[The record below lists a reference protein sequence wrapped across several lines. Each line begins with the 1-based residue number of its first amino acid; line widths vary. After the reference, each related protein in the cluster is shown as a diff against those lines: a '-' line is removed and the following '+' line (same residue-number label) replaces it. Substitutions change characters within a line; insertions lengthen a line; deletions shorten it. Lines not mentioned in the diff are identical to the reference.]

1 MAFNQGLNAVTGAIG
16 NAFNAYQRLE
26 RPIDALS
33 YRAVPRTPKAQH
45 LAGTA
50 LEQIGSW
57 MPWTVAASAAG
68 ALGSDLASSNP
79 TAQYSADWT
88 QRMLHGDAVGATDEY
103 FPTSAAELKRL
114 DQSGVPVVSQ
124 IAHQA
129 RNHPKITGALTTL
142 AMLGSPNLEGH
153 IVDAM
158 RIAGQRAAPVIARNA
173 GRAGRATWRAT
184 GLPGTPVG
192 NAAEGAARKVGHY
205 GNVVKEAAR
214 RSFGTPAIDLLNT
227 VPNNPEARNSVQN
240 KGMAFLHAQGSARS
254 TAANATKYAFRPRH
268 RATADAVGPGRWV
281 GGGSSPEEA
290 AIAIHLRQNLA
301 FHEAFDTAPQPIQDA
316 ATAMNASWEKF
327 KANPANEKQI
337 ADAYMA
343 ELPRDATGKPIWSAM
358 DISFAPD
365 EFIER
370 EANVKGIPEAQ
381 HGAVYTAARN
391 QFLALQGQAQLD
403 AAIARLSPASQ
414 VNVARMAGGIK
425 KGYED
430 YEAAAKATDP
440 SLLPNERVGYFPAYD
455 TLEETPEQAA
465 ERAAPTGSRGAKSM
479 SRPYRRHAKYGSISQ
494 MQAAGLDPFS
504 GLSPVDAM
512 YRDLAKKYGDVHKA
526 RAFATLGAQVGHRG
540 ETLLNRQEYRD
551 PETGETLDYAEAHR
565 RAKQRFLDRS
575 RKAAAANMGYDLDP
589 RTMRP
594 TILPAR
600 IENPASAKARLEEAT
615 REAKGQQKLQNQLG
629 TEGTRAVDAT
639 VKDSLKKEDA
649 AEKLGEKVDAHGNAI
664 KAAHYEQ
671 TETTRQAWEQQ
682 RDRTKTAIATARARL
697 AASPNSTALQ
707 AQIKGLEKHL
717 ARLEDALSGGDAY
730 QAPLYGPEEAPSVGK
745 LGQALDKTKSQIAAL
760 TSESETLIAAIQ
772 AHLKSGD
779 LRGVETLEQ
788 RLEKIDQ
795 ELTKYGEGDRGKAP
809 IYGPEGESPSGKMEE
824 SNAFRYQSSSADQI
838 EQSHMRGGT
847 YITLGEPGGNDLYS
861 AAGKKN
867 LVRII
872 FEPKN
877 PLYVSLHVGE
887 ALGILVGPEEAA
899 RIYRSANSD
908 SKAFVAEVS
917 KLTGT
922 SPQGNSSAMD
932 ALLGHIAKEKGYDA
946 IVARGGEKAA
956 FVLEPAIVRT
966 PKTRSAA
973 RKTEAQLTQENLAKG
988 VTRAQD
994 SAKGKVGRAA
1004 EKARKVISGRS
1015 VRTSS
1020 DVAKFTQRLKDL
1032 HKASIGLSQDA
1043 RHRLEAIARKYA
1055 DAGNN
1060 RYLELKLREQLA
1072 RMDTATLAKFKAK
1085 VEEIQALANEDE
1097 GQVASIVKDEYKAG
1111 NPNSGYQVR
1120 DPHYRN
1126 AQDLKAII
1134 GNIPNLDPDHRIARD
1149 AYDFFVHNQMPP
1161 RVASEFA
1168 KMMSQLDS
1176 VGKMGVVYY
1185 PVQHAGWNLG
1195 MHYIAKTRDL
1205 IGWVTALPMLI
1216 KTGLR
1221 FDKQWDAWTQ
1231 EKAATLDRLKETGVL
1246 QEGGFLE
1253 PPEFARKPTA
1263 QRDSEGR
1270 IIGYDTAKS
1279 AEERSSSMQRMVTRT
1294 SELPGAQQIQKILE
1308 MLGRFNSKIVFDRFE
1323 KWYSAK
1329 LYEHE
1334 IAKGS
1339 PPPIAARAVRN
1350 AFSTDLITPF
1360 EKSTFQHIAWFYP
1373 WVKTVLPFAIA
1384 VGIHDPTWWNAFV
1397 QGARV
1402 EREGEGAGDM
1412 RRSSPFTYV
1421 GKDPRGGFDTFT
1433 PSLPQRI
1440 LEIPANMLIKTPG
1453 ESNIDRYEPG
1463 FNFLDTHLNPLAGT
1477 ALGAAEEVGTRGKT
1491 PGYSQP
1497 FDPNAG
1503 PLQAA
1508 GQVGA
1513 HLLGGYI
1520 NPAKQAADFTKEV
1533 VKDPGGFIGDILS
1546 HLAVLNKGYRL
1557 QGDNVGGEA
1566 PGSPAARYWAGYDK
1580 IDRTFKPF
1588 APGAKHENA
1597 AVYARKQA
1605 ALERLYQR
1613 YPMMRP

>member
-1 MAFNQGLNAVTGAIG
+1 
-16 NAFNAYQRLE
+16 
-26 RPIDALS
+26 
-33 YRAVPRTPKAQH
+33 
-45 LAGTA
+45 
-50 LEQIGSW
+50 
-57 MPWTVAASAAG
+57 
-68 ALGSDLASSNP
+68 
-79 TAQYSADWT
+79 
-88 QRMLHGDAVGATDEY
+88 
-103 FPTSAAELKRL
+103 
-114 DQSGVPVVSQ
+114 
-124 IAHQA
+124 
-129 RNHPKITGALTTL
+129 
-142 AMLGSPNLEGH
+142 
-153 IVDAM
+153 
-158 RIAGQRAAPVIARNA
+158 
-173 GRAGRATWRAT
+173 
-184 GLPGTPVG
+184 
-192 NAAEGAARKVGHY
+192 
-205 GNVVKEAAR
+205 
-214 RSFGTPAIDLLNT
+214 
-227 VPNNPEARNSVQN
+227 
-240 KGMAFLHAQGSARS
+240 
-254 TAANATKYAFRPRH
+254 
-268 RATADAVGPGRWV
+268 
-281 GGGSSPEEA
+281 
-290 AIAIHLRQNLA
+290 
-301 FHEAFDTAPQPIQDA
+301 
-316 ATAMNASWEKF
+316 
-327 KANPANEKQI
+327 
-337 ADAYMA
+337 
-343 ELPRDATGKPIWSAM
+343 
-358 DISFAPD
+358 
-365 EFIER
+365 
-370 EANVKGIPEAQ
+370 
-381 HGAVYTAARN
+381 
-391 QFLALQGQAQLD
+391 
-403 AAIARLSPASQ
+403 
-414 VNVARMAGGIK
+414 
-425 KGYED
+425 
-430 YEAAAKATDP
+430 
-440 SLLPNERVGYFPAYD
+440 
-455 TLEETPEQAA
+455 
-465 ERAAPTGSRGAKSM
+465 
-479 SRPYRRHAKYGSISQ
+479 
-494 MQAAGLDPFS
+494 
-504 GLSPVDAM
+504 
-512 YRDLAKKYGDVHKA
+512 
-526 RAFATLGAQVGHRG
+526 
-540 ETLLNRQEYRD
+540 
-551 PETGETLDYAEAHR
+551 
-565 RAKQRFLDRS
+565 
-575 RKAAAANMGYDLDP
+575 
-589 RTMRP
+589 
-594 TILPAR
+594 
-600 IENPASAKARLEEAT
+600 
-615 REAKGQQKLQNQLG
+615 
-629 TEGTRAVDAT
+629 

-649 AEKLGEKVDAHGNAI
+649 AEKLSEKVDTHGNAI
-664 KAAHYEQ
+664 KGAHYEQ
-671 TETTRQAWEQQ
+671 TETTRKAWEQQ
-682 RDRTKTAIATARARL
+682 RDRTKTAIAAARARL

-717 ARLEDALSGGDAY
+717 ARLEDALSGGEQY
-730 QAPLYGPEEAPSVGK
+730 QAPLYGPEGEAGPGK
-745 LGQALDKTKSQIAAL
+745 
-760 TSESETLIAAIQ
+760 
-772 AHLKSGD
+772 
-779 LRGVETLEQ
+779 
-788 RLEKIDQ
+788 
-795 ELTKYGEGDRGKAP
+795 
-809 IYGPEGESPSGKMEE
+809 PSG
-824 SNAFRYQSSSADQI
+824 
-838 EQSHMRGGT
+838 
-847 YITLGEPGGNDLYS
+847 
-861 AAGKKN
+861 
-867 LVRII
+867 
-872 FEPKN
+872 
-877 PLYVSLHVGE
+877 
-887 ALGILVGPEEAA
+887 
-899 RIYRSANSD
+899 
-908 SKAFVAEVS
+908 
-917 KLTGT
+917 
-922 SPQGNSSAMD
+922 
-932 ALLGHIAKEKGYDA
+932 
-946 IVARGGEKAA
+946 
-956 FVLEPAIVRT
+956 
-966 PKTRSAA
+966 
-973 RKTEAQLTQENLAKG
+973 KTEAQLTQENLAKG

-1097 GQVASIVKDEYKAG
+1097 GEVASIVKGEYKAG